1 MFIGAVADYGVLLT
15 KYTHIRDYLLHFT
28 VPNALPITNGEKA
41 ILMKEPSA
49 LSDAGTVHNGP
60 AIN

>member
-1 MFIGAVADYGVLLT
+1 MFIRAVADYGVLLT
-15 KYTHIRDYLLHFT
+15 KYTHTCDYQLHFT
-28 VPNALPITNGEKA
+28 LPNALPIINGEKT

-49 LSDAGTVHNGP
+49 QSDAGTVHNGP

>member
-1 MFIGAVADYGVLLT
+1 MFIGAMADFDQI
-15 KYTHIRDYLLHFT
+15 YTCDYQLHFT
-28 VPNALPITNGEKA
+28 LPNALPIINGEKT

-49 LSDAGTVHNGP
+49 QSDAGTVHNGP